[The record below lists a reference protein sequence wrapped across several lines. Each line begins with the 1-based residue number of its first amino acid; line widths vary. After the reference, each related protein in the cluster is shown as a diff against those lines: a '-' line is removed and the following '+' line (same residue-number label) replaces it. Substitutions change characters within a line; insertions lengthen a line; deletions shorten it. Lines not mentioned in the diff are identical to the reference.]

1 VNVVGDGD
9 KTPTAPPPS
18 GQEAG
23 STAAEPTEE
32 VPSEFIEQALTQLRS
47 MGYEDEGGWLTE
59 LVKAKGG
66 DISKVLD
73 ALHPTVTETD

>member
-1 VNVVGDGD
+1 L
-9 KTPTAPPPS
+9 PYILHPLLIFFSLSLQPS
-18 GQEAG
+18 
-23 STAAEPTEE
+23 EE
-32 VPSEFIEQALTQLRS
+32 VPSEFIEQALSQLQS

-73 ALHPTVTETD
+73 ALHPTITETD